1 MTLKYIR
8 IQIVS
13 FFIVAGF
20 AACRVGRNYERP
32 ALTLPAQYSDTAVAA
47 NTTADSS
54 IATIEWK
61 QFFTDTTLQGLIGR
75 ALSGNYD
82 LQLALKRIET
92 AQAYLKQAKLGW
104 LPAVN
109 LQAAAS
115 TSIPSKNSLNGTSLN
130 SFLHTDH
137 IEDYS
142 LSGGL
147 SWEIDVW
154 GKIRRRKE
162 AALASY
168 LETYEGMHAVQT
180 GLVADIANS
189 YYNLLMLDAQ
199 LNIARSNVSLSD
211 TIVQMIRLQKTAGE
225 ATELAVQQAVAQR
238 QTAALLIPQLEQAKA
253 IEQNTLR
260 ILAGELPGTIAYTST
275 LTGTPVRE
283 MLPTGVPAALLSNRP
298 DVRAQEMALK
308 AANAEVGVAQASMY
322 PSLNITASGGV
333 NAFKAS
339 EWFTLPS
346 SLFGTVA
353 GSITQPVFQRGQLKA
368 NLEVAKIQREQA
380 VIRFRQ
386 ITLDAVGEVSNSLI
400 KLDKLKAQQQ
410 IASDQVNTTQLAVVQ
425 ARMLFRSGMANYLE
439 VVTAQGRSLEA
450 SLTQADIVRQQL
462 SASVELYRSLGGGW
476 K

>member
-8 IQIVS
+8 LSIVS
-13 FFIVAGF
+13 TLIVAGL
-20 AACRVGRNYERP
+20 ASCRVGRNYQRP
-32 ALTLPAQYSDTAVAA
+32 TLALPAQYNDTVATA
-47 NTTADSS
+47 SADSS
-54 IATIEWK
+54 IATLEWK

-82 LQLALKRIET
+82 LQLAIKRIET

-104 LPAVN
+104 LPTVN

-130 SFLHTDH
+130 TFLGTEH

-142 LSGGL
+142 LNAGL

-154 GKIRRRKE
+154 GKIKRRKE

-168 LETYEGMHAVQT
+168 LGTFEGMHAVQT

-199 LNIARSNVSLSD
+199 LEIAKSNVSLSD

-225 ATELAVQQAVAQR
+225 TTELAVQQAVAQR
-238 QTAALLIPQLEQAKA
+238 QTAALLIPQLEQAKV

-260 ILAGELPGTIAYTST
+260 ILAGELPGTVAYNTT
-275 LTGTPVRE
+275 LITTPLRE
-283 MLPTGVPAALLSNRP
+283 LMPAGVPAALLSNRP
-298 DVRAQEMALK
+298 DVKEQEMALV

-322 PSLNITASGGV
+322 PALNITATGGV

-339 EWFTLPS
+339 DWFTLPA
-346 SLFGTVA
+346 SLFGMVA
-353 GSITQPVFQRGQLKA
+353 GSLTQPVFQRGQLKT
-368 NLEVAKIQREQA
+368 NLEVAKIQREEA

-386 ITLDAVGEVSNSLI
+386 IALNAIGEVSNSLVR
-400 KLDKLKAQQQ
+400 LDKLKEQQV
-410 IASDQVNTTQLAVVQ
+410 IASDQVTTLALATSQ
-425 ARMLFRSGMANYLE
+425 ARMLFRSGMANYLD
-439 VVTAQGRSLEA
+439 VITAQSRSLQA
-450 SLTQADIVRQQL
+450 SLTQADITRQQL

>member
-8 IQIVS
+8 FSIVS
-13 FFIVAGF
+13 LLIVVGLS
-20 AACRVGRNYERP
+20 ACRVGRNYQRP
-32 ALTLPAQYSDTAVAA
+32 SLTMPAQYNDTVATA
-47 NTTADSS
+47 AADSS
-54 IATIEWK
+54 IATLEWK

-82 LQLALKRIET
+82 LQLAIKRIET

-104 LPAVN
+104 LPTVN

-130 SFLHTDH
+130 TFLRTDH

-142 LSGGL
+142 LNAGL

-154 GKIRRRKE
+154 GKIKRRKE

-168 LETYEGMHAVQT
+168 LGTFEGMHAVQT

-199 LNIARSNVSLSD
+199 LEIAKSNVSLSD
-211 TIVQMIRLQKTAGE
+211 TIVKMIRLQKIAGE
-225 ATELAVQQAVAQR
+225 TTELAVQQAEAQR

-260 ILAGELPGTIAYTST
+260 ILAGELPGTVAYNTT
-275 LTGTPVRE
+275 LITTPLRE
-283 MLPTGVPAALLSNRP
+283 LMPAGVPAALLSNRP
-298 DVRAQEMALK
+298 DVKEQEMALV

-322 PSLNITASGGV
+322 PALNITANGGV

-339 EWFTLPS
+339 DWFTLPA
-346 SLFGTVA
+346 SLFGMVA
-353 GSITQPVFQRGQLKA
+353 GSLTQPVFQRGQLKT
-368 NLEVAKIQREQA
+368 NLEVAKIQREEA

-386 ITLDAVGEVSNSLI
+386 VALNAIGEVSNSLVR
-400 KLDKLKAQQQ
+400 LDKLKEQQV
-410 IASDQVNTTQLAVVQ
+410 IASNQVSTLALATSQ
-425 ARMLFRSGMANYLE
+425 ARMLFRSGMANYLD
-439 VVTAQGRSLEA
+439 VITAQSRSLQA
-450 SLTQADIVRQQL
+450 SLTQADITRQQL

>member
-8 IQIVS
+8 FSIVS
-13 FFIVAGF
+13 VLIVVGLS
-20 AACRVGRNYERP
+20 ACRVGRNYQRP
-32 ALTLPAQYSDTAVAA
+32 SLAMPAQYNDTVATA
-47 NTTADSS
+47 AADSS
-54 IATIEWK
+54 IATLEWK
-61 QFFTDTTLQGLIGR
+61 QFFTDTTLQGLIVR

-82 LQLALKRIET
+82 LQLAIKRIET

-104 LPAVN
+104 LPTVN

-130 SFLHTDH
+130 TFLGTEH

-142 LSGGL
+142 LNAGL

-154 GKIRRRKE
+154 GKIKRRKE

-168 LETYEGMHAVQT
+168 LGTFEGMHAVQT

-199 LNIARSNVSLSD
+199 LEIAKSNVSLSD

-225 ATELAVQQAVAQR
+225 TTELAVQQAEAQR

-260 ILAGELPGTIAYTST
+260 ILAGELPGTVAYNTT
-275 LTGTPVRE
+275 LITTPLRE
-283 MLPTGVPAALLSNRP
+283 LMPAGVPAALLSNRP
-298 DVRAQEMALK
+298 DVKEQEMALV

-322 PSLNITASGGV
+322 PALNITANGGV

-339 EWFTLPS
+339 DWFTLPA
-346 SLFGTVA
+346 SLFGMVA
-353 GSITQPVFQRGQLKA
+353 GSLTQPVFQRGQLKT
-368 NLEVAKIQREQA
+368 NLAVAKIQREEA

-386 ITLDAVGEVSNSLI
+386 VALNAIGEVSNSLVR
-400 KLDKLKAQQQ
+400 LDKLKEQQV
-410 IASDQVNTTQLAVVQ
+410 IASDQVNTLALATSQ
-425 ARMLFRSGMANYLE
+425 ARMLFRSGMANYLD
-439 VVTAQGRSLEA
+439 VITAQSRSLQA
-450 SLTQADIVRQQL
+450 SLTQADITRQQL

>member
-1 MTLKYIR
+1 MRLKYIHLS
-8 IQIVS
+8 IVS
-13 FFIVAGF
+13 FLIVVGS

-32 ALTLPAQYSDTAVAA
+32 ALTLPAQYNDTVK
-47 NTTADSS
+47 TTADSS
-54 IATIEWK
+54 IATLEWK

-75 ALSGNYD
+75 ALGGNYD

-92 AQAYLKQAKLGW
+92 AEAYLKQAKLGW

-109 LQAAAS
+109 LQATAS

-130 SFLHTDH
+130 AFLGTDH
-137 IEDYS
+137 IEDYTVAA
-142 LSGGL
+142 GL
-147 SWEIDVW
+147 SWEIDIW

-168 LETYEGMHAVQT
+168 LGTYEGMRAVQT
-180 GLVADIANS
+180 SLVSDIANS

-199 LNIARSNVSLSD
+199 LDIARSNMALSD
-211 TIVQMIRLQKTAGE
+211 TIVQMIKLQKIAGE
-225 ATELAVQQAVAQR
+225 STELAVQQAEAQR

-253 IEQNTLR
+253 IEQNSLH
-260 ILAGELPGTIAYTST
+260 ILAGELPGTITYSNT
-275 LTGTPVRE
+275 LTGTPLRDE
-283 MLPTGVPAALLSNRP
+283 LPAGLPAALISNRP
-298 DVRAQEMALK
+298 DVREQEMALK

-322 PSLNITASGGV
+322 PALNITASGGV

-339 EWFTLPS
+339 DWFTLPA

-353 GSITQPVFQRGQLKA
+353 GGITQPLFQRRQLQT
-368 NLEVAKIQREQA
+368 NLEVAKVQREEA

-386 ITLDAVGEVSNSLI
+386 TALNAIGEVSNSLV

-410 IASDQVNTTQLAVVQ
+410 IATDQVKTLQLAVGH
-425 ARMLFRSGMANYLE
+425 ARMLFRSGMANYLD
-439 VVTAQGRSLEA
+439 VITAQGRSLQA
-450 SLTQADIVRQQL
+450 SLTQADITRQQL

>member
-8 IQIVS
+8 LSIVS
-13 FFIVAGF
+13 TLIVAGLV
-20 AACRVGRNYERP
+20 ACRVGRNYQRP
-32 ALTLPAQYSDTAVAA
+32 SLALPAQYNDTVSAA
-47 NTTADSS
+47 SADSS
-54 IATIEWK
+54 IATLEWK

-82 LQLALKRIET
+82 LQLAIKRIET

-104 LPAVN
+104 LPTVN

-130 SFLHTDH
+130 TFLGTEH

-142 LSGGL
+142 LNAGL

-154 GKIRRRKE
+154 GKIKRRKE

-168 LETYEGMHAVQT
+168 LGTFEGMHAVQT

-199 LNIARSNVSLSD
+199 LEIARSNVLLSD

-225 ATELAVQQAVAQR
+225 TTELAVQQAEAQR

-260 ILAGELPGTIAYTST
+260 ILAGELPGTVAYST
-275 LTGTPVRE
+275 TLITTPLRE
-283 MLPTGVPAALLSNRP
+283 LMPAGVPAALLSNRP
-298 DVRAQEMALK
+298 DVKEQEMALV

-322 PSLNITASGGV
+322 PALNITASGGV

-339 EWFTLPS
+339 DWFTLPA
-346 SLFGTVA
+346 SLFGMVA
-353 GSITQPVFQRGQLKA
+353 GSLTQPVFQRGQLKT
-368 NLEVAKIQREQA
+368 NLEVAKIQREEA

-386 ITLDAVGEVSNSLI
+386 VALNAIGEVSNSLVR
-400 KLDKLKAQQQ
+400 LDKLKEQQV
-410 IASDQVNTTQLAVVQ
+410 IASNQVTTLALATSQ
-425 ARMLFRSGMANYLE
+425 ARMLFRSGMANYLD
-439 VVTAQGRSLEA
+439 VITAQGRSLQA
-450 SLTQADIVRQQL
+450 SLTQADITRQQL

>member
-8 IQIVS
+8 ILIVS

-32 ALTLPAQYSDTAVAA
+32 AVTLPAQYSDTAVAGT
-47 NTTADSS
+47 TTADSS

-75 ALSGNYD
+75 ALGGNYD

-109 LQAAAS
+109 LQATAS
-115 TSIPSKNSLNGTSLN
+115 TSIPSKNSLNGKSLETFIG
-130 SFLHTDH
+130 SSHV
-137 IEDYS
+137 EDYTVS
-142 LSGGL
+142 AGL

-168 LETYEGMHAVQT
+168 LGTYEGMHAVQT
-180 GLVADIANS
+180 SLVADIANS

-199 LNIARSNVSLSD
+199 LDIARSNVALSD

-225 ATELAVQQAVAQR
+225 ATELAVQQAIAQQ

-260 ILAGELPGTIAYTST
+260 ILAGELPGTVAYNTT
-275 LTGTPVRE
+275 LTGTPLRE
-283 MLPTGVPAALLSNRP
+283 LLPVGVPASLISNRP
-298 DVRAQEMALK
+298 DVRAQEMALV

-339 EWFTLPS
+339 DWFTLPA

-353 GSITQPVFQRGQLKA
+353 GGITQPLFQRGQLKT
-368 NLEVAKIQREQA
+368 NLQVAKIQREEA

-386 ITLDAVGEVSNSLI
+386 VALDAIGEVSNSLV
-400 KLDKLKAQQQ
+400 KLDKLKAQQR
-410 IASDQVNTTQLAVVQ
+410 IASEQVSTLQLAVVQ

-450 SLTQADIVRQQL
+450 SLTQADITRQQL

>member
-1 MTLKYIR
+1 MTLKYSR
-8 IQIVS
+8 ILIVS

-20 AACRVGRNYERP
+20 ASCRVGRNYERP
-32 ALTLPAQYSDTAVAA
+32 ALAMPAQYSDTAVAS

-109 LQAAAS
+109 LQATAS
-115 TSIPSKNSLNGTSLN
+115 TSIPSKNSLNGKSLETFIG
-130 SFLHTDH
+130 SSHV
-137 IEDYS
+137 EDYTVS
-142 LSGGL
+142 AGL

-168 LETYEGMHAVQT
+168 LGTYEGMHAVQT
-180 GLVADIANS
+180 GLVAEIANS

-199 LNIARSNVSLSD
+199 LDIARSNVALSD

-225 ATELAVQQAVAQR
+225 ATELAVQQAIAQQ

-260 ILAGELPGTIAYTST
+260 ILAGELPGTVAYNTT
-275 LTGTPVRE
+275 LTGTPLRE
-283 MLPTGVPAALLSNRP
+283 LLPAGIPAALISNRP
-298 DVRAQEMALK
+298 DVREQEMALV

-322 PSLNITASGGV
+322 PSLNITASGGI

-339 EWFTLPS
+339 DWFTLPA

-353 GSITQPVFQRGQLKA
+353 GGITQPLFQRRQLKT
-368 NLEVAKIQREQA
+368 NLEVAKVQREEA

-386 ITLDAVGEVSNSLI
+386 VALDAIGEVSNSLV
-400 KLDKLKAQQQ
+400 KLDKLKAQQR
-410 IASDQVNTTQLAVVQ
+410 IASEQVSTLQLAVVQ

-450 SLTQADIVRQQL
+450 SLTQADITRQQL

>member
-1 MTLKYIR
+1 MTLKYIHLP
-8 IQIVS
+8 IVS
-13 FFIVAGF
+13 LLIVAGL

-32 ALTLPAQYSDTAVAA
+32 ALALPAQYNDTVQ
-47 NTTADSS
+47 TTADSS
-54 IATIEWK
+54 IATLEWK

-115 TSIPSKNSLNGTSLN
+115 TSIPSENSLNGTSLKT
-130 SFLHTDH
+130 FLGTDH
-137 IEDYS
+137 IEDYT
-142 LSGGL
+142 LSAGL

-162 AALASY
+162 AALANY
-168 LETYEGMHAVQT
+168 LGTFEGMRGVQT
-180 GLVADIANS
+180 SLVSDIANS

-199 LNIARSNVSLSD
+199 LDIARSNVSLSD
-211 TIVQMIRLQKTAGE
+211 TIVQMIKLQKTAGE
-225 ATELAVQQAVAQR
+225 ATELAVQQAEAQR

-260 ILAGELPGTIAYTST
+260 ILAGELPGTIAYSTS
-275 LTGTPVRE
+275 LTATPQRE
-283 MLPTGVPAALLSNRP
+283 LLSAGVPAALISNRP
-298 DVRAQEMALK
+298 DVRAQEMALV
-308 AANAEVGVAQASMY
+308 AANAEVGVAQASLY
-322 PSLNITASGGV
+322 PTLNITASGGV

-339 EWFTLPS
+339 QWFTLPA
-346 SLFGTVA
+346 SLFGTLA
-353 GSITQPVFQRGQLKA
+353 GGLTQPVFQRGQLKT
-368 NLEVAKIQREQA
+368 NLQVAKIQREEA

-386 ITLDAVGEVSNSLI
+386 TALEAIGEVSNSLVR
-400 KLDKLKAQQQ
+400 LDKLRAQQQ
-410 IASDQVNTTQLAVVQ
+410 IASDQVKTLQLATSH
-425 ARMLFRSGMANYLE
+425 ARMLFRSGMANYLD
-439 VVTAQGRSLEA
+439 VITAQGRSLQA
-450 SLTQADIVRQQL
+450 SLTQADITRQQL